1 MEKLGTPI
9 KEGKAKILFR
19 TDEGTILMRFKD
31 DLTALDGLKHDQ
43 MAAKGKY
50 NSVIS
55 ARLLEQ
61 LESEGIATHL
71 IRLVEPG
78 LMEVRQVEMIPIEV
92 VYRNVAMGSIVR
104 RLGLTPGTRFTDPV
118 VEYYLKS
125 DELHDPWINE
135 DHIILL
141 GLASREELA
150 RIRDLTIKVNDAL
163 SRFLDGRG
171 LVLADFKV
179 EFGRLD
185 GELLVADEITC
196 DSMRL
201 LDKDAFSQ
209 GSIVEYDKQIFRDG
223 GSKEEVANA
232 YRNAYK
238 RIVGEDPPF

>member
-19 TDEGTILMRFKD
+19 TDKGTIMMLFKD

-43 MAAKGKY
+43 MVGKGKY

-61 LESEGIATHL
+61 LESEGIPTHL

-78 LMEVRQVEMIPIEV
+78 LMEVRQVETIPIEV

-104 RLGLTPGTRFTDPV
+104 RLGLATGTRLREPV
-118 VEYYLKS
+118 VEYYLKN

-135 DHIILL
+135 DHIVLL
-141 GLASREELA
+141 EFATREELA
-150 RIRDLTIKVNDAL
+150 KIRDLTLTINDAL
-163 SRFLDGRG
+163 SRFLDQRG
-171 LVLADFKV
+171 LLLADFKL

-185 GELLVADEITC
+185 SKIVVADEITC
-196 DSMRL
+196 DTMRL
-201 LDKDAFSQ
+201 LDKEAFSQ
-209 GSIVEYDKQIFRDG
+209 GRLVEYDKQIFRNG
-223 GSKEEVANA
+223 GSKEDILAA
-232 YRNAYK
+232 YRNAYR
-238 RIVGEDPPF
+238 RIVGEDPDF